1 MNTLCNHYK
10 WPGTLW
16 PHVCSVSTWGE
27 TSQRRWPEQTMGL
40 NIQALS
46 ELLMKPCDAFQF
58 AQCIDNVFNAKSF
71 DFSFT
76 KTILRITHIHV
87 YYQFLYAIL
96 FITIKYLHQLNW
108 FEVFFLSLILFS
120 QAIHWGNALLIHTNS
135 MNLKNFM
142 QNKFA
147 DISNVMNNLQI
158 NL

>member
-27 TSQRRWPEQTMGL
+27 TSQRRWSEQTMGL
-40 NIQALS
+40 YIQALS

-58 AQCIDNVFNAKSF
+58 AQCIDNVFNAKYKNH
-71 DFSFT
+71 FT
-76 KTILRITHIHV
+76 NNPYPCVLSILTCYFV
-87 YYQFLYAIL
+87 YYNKIPSSIKLIWSFLFKPNI
-96 FITIKYLHQLNW
+96 I
-108 FEVFFLSLILFS
+108 S
-120 QAIHWGNALLIHTNS
+120 QAIHWGNALLIHKNS

-147 DISNVMNNLQI
+147 DISNVINILQI

>member
-1 MNTLCNHYK
+1 MTIVWWIPCVIITNDRVLY
-10 WPGTLW
+10 G

-27 TSQRRWPEQTMGL
+27 TPQRRWPEQTMGL
-40 NIQALS
+40 YIQASS
-46 ELLMKPCDAFQF
+46 ELLMKPCD
-58 AQCIDNVFNAKSF
+58 VFNAKSF

-87 YYQFLYAIL
+87 YYQLLYVIL
-96 FITIKYLHQLNW
+96 FITIKYLHQLSW

-120 QAIHWGNALLIHTNS
+120 QAIHWGNALLIHKNS

-147 DISNVMNNLQI
+147 DISNVMNILQI